1 MNALVNK
8 LFVML
13 ERHALV
19 NEEVS
24 GFKFL
29 NSPDFARERQLFF
42 SDLEE
47 QLGQKFDDDEIK
59 YIHTLSQ
66 LFDYLQKNRPPFHA

>member
-1 MNALVNK
+1 MNILVNK

-13 ERHALV
+13 EKHALV

-29 NSPDFARERQLFF
+29 NSSEFARERQLFF
-42 SDLEE
+42 TDLEE
-47 QLGQKFDDDEIK
+47 QLGQKFDAEEIK
-59 YIHTLSQ
+59 YINTLSQ
-66 LFDYLQKNRPPFHA
+66 LFDYIQKNRPPFHA